1 VPEKARKNAGAPEQI
16 MIATNP
22 SPSTLIK
29 NAHVFDSVHKD
40 LIRNASVP
48 VVDNVIKEI
57 STSAIKTPDAATGA
71 TDVGNRIWVSST
83 KADRIAIFD
92 PHP

>member
-1 VPEKARKNAGAPEQI
+1 

-71 TDVGNRIWVSST
+71 TGATGVGNRIWVSST
-83 KADRIAIFD
+83 KSDRIAIFD
-92 PHP
+92 LHP